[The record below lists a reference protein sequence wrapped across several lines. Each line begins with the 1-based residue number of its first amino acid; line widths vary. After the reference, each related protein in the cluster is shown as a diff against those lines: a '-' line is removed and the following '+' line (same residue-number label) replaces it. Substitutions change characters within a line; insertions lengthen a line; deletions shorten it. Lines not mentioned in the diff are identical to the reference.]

1 MDFSLKPSTVSHRTL
16 NMIARGVLEKTDD
29 TSGVQVLGLSILEGE
44 RKDNVERFQN
54 YGFTSSPTGEAEA
67 IVVFPGGDRSAGV
80 VVALDER
87 GTRMTGLNPGEV
99 AIYTNEGDSIVLG
112 VTNEITITTRR
123 LVITATEAV
132 RMETPLLEVTGDVV
146 DHADD
151 RTPRLDDR
159 HARSL
164 QHAQS
169 HQQRHLATE
178 QPDAVRQRQWV
189 NRWLT

>member
-44 RKDNVERFQN
+44 RKDNVEQFQN

-151 RTPRLDDR
+151 GRRASMIGMRDLYNTHNHTNNGTSPPSNQMPFANDNGSTDG
-159 HARSL
+159 
-164 QHAQS
+164 
-169 HQQRHLATE
+169 
-178 QPDAVRQRQWV
+178 
-189 NRWLT
+189 